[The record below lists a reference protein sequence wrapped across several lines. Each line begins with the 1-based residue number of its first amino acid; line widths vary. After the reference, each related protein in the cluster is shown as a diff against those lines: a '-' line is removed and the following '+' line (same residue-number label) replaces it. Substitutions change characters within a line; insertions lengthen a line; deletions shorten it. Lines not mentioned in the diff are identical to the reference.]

1 MGRPVRRSLGQAG
14 EDAAAR
20 HLEAQGYRI
29 LARNF
34 RRTFAE
40 LDIVAQKEGL
50 LVFVEV
56 KTRSSARFGAPAEAV
71 TLTKQRRLS
80 KIALDYMMQA
90 GLGECTARFD
100 VLAVLL
106 DSRGLVVGI
115 EQIENAFDAVL

>member
-56 KTRSSARFGAPAEAV
+56 KARSSARFGAPAEAV

>member
-90 GLGECTARFD
+90 GLGECAARFD

>member
-1 MGRPVRRSLGQAG
+1 M
-14 EDAAAR
+14 
-20 HLEAQGYRI
+20 
-29 LARNF
+29 
-34 RRTFAE
+34 
-40 LDIVAQKEGL
+40 